1 MPDWSTIL
9 RRRPDG
15 RPRIMGV
22 LNVTP
27 DSFHADSRT
36 NGIEAALKQASK
48 MQGEGADWID
58 IGGESTRPGADPVS
72 IDEEKIR
79 VIPIIEAVRRLHPE
93 IAISVDTRRPEV
105 AHLALEA
112 GANLINDVSGLRDPE
127 MVELVLSTGAGV
139 CIMHMQGDPKSMQDR
154 PNYTDARTDVASVL
168 LHRAHDLIESG
179 HPPERICLDP
189 GIGFG
194 KRLEDNLALLSDADW
209 IRGPHQ
215 LPVLW
220 GVSRKSMF
228 RDLLNRTETSERLA
242 GTLGVAAHAQKVGV
256 DILRVH
262 DVAEHVDLGR
272 TLAELEARR

>member
-1 MPDWSTIL
+1 
-9 RRRPDG
+9 
-15 RPRIMGV
+15 MGV

-48 MQGEGADWID
+48 MQGEGAEWID

-154 PNYTDARTDVASVL
+154 PNYTDVRTDVASVL

-272 TLAELEARR
+272 TLAELEARK

>member
-36 NGIEAALKQASK
+36 EGVEATLKQATK
-48 MQGEGADWID
+48 MLNEGADWID
-58 IGGESTRPGADPVS
+58 IGGESTRPGANPVEVH
-72 IDEEKIR
+72 EEKRR
-79 VIPIIEAVRRLHPE
+79 VIPIIEEIRRVHPE
-93 IAISVDTRRPEV
+93 IAISIDTRRPEV
-105 AHLALEA
+105 AKMAIEA
-112 GANLINDVSGLRDPE
+112 GANLINDVSGLRDPKMAE
-127 MVELVLSTGAGV
+127 IVLSMGVGV
-139 CIMHMQGDPKSMQDR
+139 CIMHMQGEPKSMQDK
-154 PNYTDARTDVASVL
+154 PHYSEARTDVANEL
-168 LHRAHDLIESG
+168 LSRAHNLIEAG
-179 HPPERICLDP
+179 HPSDRICLDP

-194 KRLEDNLALLSDADW
+194 KRLEDNLNLLSDADW
-209 IRGPHQ
+209 MRGPHN

>member
-1 MPDWSTIL
+1 
-9 RRRPDG
+9 
-15 RPRIMGV
+15 MGV

-36 NGIEAALKQASK
+36 EGVEATLKQVTK
-48 MQGEGADWID
+48 MLNEGADWID
-58 IGGESTRPGADPVS
+58 IGGESTRPGANPVEVH
-72 IDEEKIR
+72 EEKRR
-79 VIPIIEAVRRLHPE
+79 VIPIIEEIRRVHPE
-93 IAISVDTRRPEV
+93 IAISIDTRRPEV
-105 AHLALEA
+105 AKMAIEA
-112 GANLINDVSGLRDPE
+112 GANLINDVSGLRDPKMAE
-127 MVELVLSTGAGV
+127 IVLSMGVGV
-139 CIMHMQGDPKSMQDR
+139 CIMHMQGEPKSMQDK
-154 PNYTDARTDVASVL
+154 PHYSEARTDVANEL
-168 LHRAHDLIESG
+168 LRRAHNLIEAG
-179 HPPERICLDP
+179 HPSDRICLDP

-194 KRLEDNLALLSDADW
+194 KRLEDNLNLLSDADW
-209 IRGPHQ
+209 MRGPHN